1 MSFMHRNYVFTW
13 ACGEEFQNSQG
24 FHVFLESACR
34 QLLEV
39 VVFSDKFHGQWEK
52 TLHCL
57 GHDTCKV
64 EGIYYLLRDRWH
76 HYAKTLYE
84 LKCDNVLLCDCK
96 DVIFQ
101 DDPFKIKK
109 DLDIKGEYVIFCD
122 EGITHGENDWNGGDQ
137 FRCQIH
143 VVGEWKR
150 EFLNRPVLNG
160 GFIIGTPKKL
170 AQLATMIWTN
180 MIRNPQ
186 PPYSDQAM
194 INFLHFWIEND
205 PEVYV
210 CNPNDHNLCL
220 TGQGIVEEKV
230 HYMRKDDGAFHNLL
244 SGEKY
249 YAFHQW
255 DRTEWA
261 DSIRKDYG
269 YRNPD
274 SLAFAWGGS

>member
-1 MSFMHRNYVFTW
+1 MSFLQKNYVFTW
-13 ACGEEFQNSQG
+13 ACGEKFQNSQG
-24 FHVFLESACR
+24 FHIFLESAYR
-34 QLLEV
+34 EELDL
-39 VVFSDKFHGQWEK
+39 VVFSDKFYGQWEK

-57 GHDTCKV
+57 GHDTCTV
-64 EGIYYLLRDRWH
+64 DGIYYLLRDRWH
-76 HYAKTLYE
+76 HYAKSLYA
-84 LKCDNVLLCDCK
+84 LDADYVCLCDSK

-101 DDPFKIKK
+101 DDPFKIVK
-109 DLDIKGEYVIFCD
+109 DLDIRGEFVIFCD

-143 VVGEWKR
+143 VVGEWKK
-150 EFLNRPVLNG
+150 EFLSRPVLNG

-186 PPYSDQAM
+186 PPFSDQAM
-194 INFLHFWIEND
+194 INFLHFWIEDD
-205 PEVYV
+205 PQVYV
-210 CNPNDHNLCL
+210 CNPTDHNLCL

-230 HYMRKDDGAFHNLL
+230 HYMKKDDGTFYNLM
-244 SGEKY
+244 SSKKY

-269 YRNPD
+269 TDNRD
-274 SLAFAWGGS
+274 SIAYAWGYS